1 MVWEV
6 EESDENTDLDAG
18 VMVSRLRRPT
28 ITAAKRSSA
37 AAQIFDEEGNQVDS
51 VHFAR
56 LITANGAIH
65 HLGDAVSSG
74 AGVSEDEDCEQV
86 VVHLSRLPESFE
98 TLAFIINNY
107 TGTFRDV
114 RWAEVQVCECRISPI
129 EKVPIW
135 STAREVATFEMLGG
149 GEYRACLVCK
159 LHRMHAP
166 RRRRRLTAHGRGAE
180 PGFTEAD
187 LRRLPP
193 VWRSPITLHDR
204 TSPQAFTAAQLAAYM
219 NADSTARLAAST
231 RMLTSSQDGGDGG
244 GDGRG
249 SSSGSEGVSLWTLHM
264 IGDRAQG
271 AGLPDLMPL
280 IRSNMLDIMPHIDT
294 DLSRSKVQS
303 AGEIVTLLD
312 MNAIGRLEHAF
323 RVAERDTGEDGLTL
337 ENFVRVISKHLGW
350 RVDLTVEEI
359 REGVADEE
367 AKRLALVK
375 ELYNQVRSNSRSPA
389 EALAHPSPPSPP
401 PASPTSP
408 VLPGQ
413 IDVDGDG
420 TVTWEEF
427 TSYCVGAGMEMAD
440 EEREDAGEDYEF
452 VEAERF
458 NAKSVPAVP
467 VCMRWSRD
475 LDAVVLCEKH
485 SPTVKLLTATDKVR
499 YTLTLPQDPAAVGG
513 SGAKR
518 RTVALAAEYLSE
530 LEMLAVSTSDSTVQ
544 LWRVEDA
551 EPWIVGTMGGRKV
564 RRGPGLRRL
573 PLAPHARHPPPLTA
587 PRSLKRCCGG
597 A

>member
-1 MVWEV
+1 M
-6 EESDENTDLDAG
+6 
-18 VMVSRLRRPT
+18 
-28 ITAAKRSSA
+28 
-37 AAQIFDEEGNQVDS
+37 
-51 VHFAR
+51 HFAR

-114 RWAEVQVCECRISPI
+114 RWAEAQVCECRISPI

-166 RRRRRLTAHGRGAE
+166 RRRRRLTAHRRDAE
-180 PGFTEAD
+180 GGFTEAD

-193 VWRSPITLHDR
+193 VWRSPMILHDR
-204 TSPQAFTAAQLAAYM
+204 TSPQPLTAAQLAAYM
-219 NADSTARLAAST
+219 NADSTARLAASA
-231 RMLTSSQDGGDGG
+231 RLLTSGQDS

-249 SSSGSEGVSLWTLHM
+249 DGRGRSSDGVSLWTLHL
-264 IGDRAQG
+264 IGERAQG
-271 AGLPDLMPL
+271 HSLPDLMPL
-280 IRSNMLDIMPHIDT
+280 IRSRMVDVVPHIDP
-294 DLSRSKVQS
+294 DPSRSKVQS
-303 AGEIVTLLD
+303 ASEIVTLLD

-375 ELYNQVRSNSRSPA
+375 ELYNQVSSA
-389 EALAHPSPPSPP
+389 AHH
-401 PASPTSP
+401 T
-408 VLPGQ
+408 
-413 IDVDGDG
+413 
-420 TVTWEEF
+420 TV
-427 TSYCVGAGMEMAD
+427 
-440 EEREDAGEDYEF
+440 
-452 VEAERF
+452 
-458 NAKSVPAVP
+458 
-467 VCMRWSRD
+467 
-475 LDAVVLCEKH
+475 
-485 SPTVKLLTATDKVR
+485 
-499 YTLTLPQDPAAVGG
+499 
-513 SGAKR
+513 
-518 RTVALAAEYLSE
+518 
-530 LEMLAVSTSDSTVQ
+530 
-544 LWRVEDA
+544 
-551 EPWIVGTMGGRKV
+551 
-564 RRGPGLRRL
+564 GPG
-573 PLAPHARHPPPLTA
+573 
-587 PRSLKRCCGG
+587 
-597 A
+597 